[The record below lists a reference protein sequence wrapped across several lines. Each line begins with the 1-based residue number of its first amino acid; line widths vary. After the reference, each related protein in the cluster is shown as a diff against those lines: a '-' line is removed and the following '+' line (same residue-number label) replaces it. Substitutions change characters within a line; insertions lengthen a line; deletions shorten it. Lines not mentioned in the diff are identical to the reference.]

1 MDVIKW
7 MMSIGNG
14 CGAVW
19 MERSCLSHLRNGG
32 APSIVCNISLS
43 GPRPHYHRLM
53 ELHQVLSHL
62 IPENN
67 SNIWNKQ
74 ISHAGKDELKSKWGI
89 WAATPNY
96 KKKFHFLK
104 TTLKPLMKESP
115 TLGFKTF

>member
-1 MDVIKW
+1 MNVDMEW

-14 CGAVW
+14 CEAVW

-96 KKKFHFLK
+96 KILIPFLENNLE
-104 TTLKPLMKESP
+104 TFDERKPYFRL
-115 TLGFKTF
+115 